1 MNRYQVT
8 DWCHGFIKEHV
19 EPGDICIDATAGNGS
34 DTAYLCG
41 LLKGTGKV
49 YAFDIQEQAVIRTR
63 ERIKDA
69 ACETEV
75 ILSGHENMAR
85 YIKEA
90 GEVSCIVF
98 NFGYLPGGDHAMATK
113 GETSIAA
120 MEAGLALLKA
130 GGIMSLCI
138 YSGGDSGFEEKD
150 AVLAWLRTLDSKRF
164 LVIVSEYYNRP
175 NHPPIPAFV
184 VKLGNS

>member
-1 MNRYQVT
+1 
-8 DWCHGFIKEHV
+8 
-19 EPGDICIDATAGNGS
+19 
-34 DTAYLCG
+34 
-41 LLKGTGKV
+41 
-49 YAFDIQEQAVIRTR
+49 
-63 ERIKDA
+63 
-69 ACETEV
+69 
-75 ILSGHENMAR
+75 
-85 YIKEA
+85 
-90 GEVSCIVF
+90 
-98 NFGYLPGGDHAMATK
+98 MATK